1 MQHEP
6 RKIQSSFGEDRGDV
20 AQMYREERRICIVR
34 GSYPELAVEI
44 VTSKKEAA
52 DPASRRAGHGLA
64 VQLDSLGMP
73 PRARD
78 LRQSLARAV

>member
-1 MQHEP
+1 
-6 RKIQSSFGEDRGDV
+6 
-20 AQMYREERRICIVR
+20 MYDNTLYTDR
-34 GSYPELAVEI
+34 GSYPEVAVEI

-78 LRQSLARAV
+78 LRQSLARGV

>member
-1 MQHEP
+1 ML
-6 RKIQSSFGEDRGDV
+6 RMILGKV
-20 AQMYREERRICIVR
+20 KAQRLEGR
-34 GSYPELAVEI
+34 YPEVAVEI

-52 DPASRRAGHGLA
+52 DPASALSSSRTRACTLRWP

-78 LRQSLARAV
+78 LRQSLARGV

>member
-1 MQHEP
+1 MYIAVRFYGFYHIRY
-6 RKIQSSFGEDRGDV
+6 RKLEGLRN
-20 AQMYREERRICIVR
+20 
-34 GSYPELAVEI
+34 SYTEVAVEI

-78 LRQSLARAV
+78 LRQSLARGV

>member
-1 MQHEP
+1 MGRFMIH
-6 RKIQSSFGEDRGDV
+6 D
-20 AQMYREERRICIVR
+20 R
-34 GSYPELAVEI
+34 GSYPEVAVEI

-78 LRQSLARAV
+78 LRQSLARGV